1 MAEYLSID
9 LKEAKAEIIRIFFG
23 GKPSCELPFL
33 WKLKEEIDEA
43 IDSIL
48 LLENFKNL
56 QGYFNDRPN
65 AKYSRFA
72 YAIASKENEALN
84 KIITEIEL
92 EVNAKPLCLIFD
104 GVIIE
109 SRNEET

>member
-1 MAEYLSID
+1 MAEYRSID

-48 LLENFKNL
+48 VLENFKNL
-56 QGYFNDRPN
+56 QG
-65 AKYSRFA
+65 
-72 YAIASKENEALN
+72 
-84 KIITEIEL
+84 
-92 EVNAKPLCLIFD
+92 
-104 GVIIE
+104 
-109 SRNEET
+109 